1 MVPAA
6 ELRVYQPLE
15 AFPPHE
21 QAHWERHIVDGR
33 LWLGPPRYRQEVT
46 SAGAGILVPA
56 GEDGRGQTV
65 DNRSK
70 ARQVRG

>member
-1 MVPAA
+1 MRGGLRRSLASGARGAYIHSNAVVPSA

-46 SAGAGILVPA
+46 S
-56 GEDGRGQTV
+56 
-65 DNRSK
+65 
-70 ARQVRG
+70 